1 MLLDNNLLQNVV
13 HDSWKINPMLYFKG
27 MLTFEI
33 EAYKGELRTWGYWK
47 KWLKSNEE
55 KKK

>member
-33 EAYKGELRTWGYWK
+33 LRHMKESYGHGDIGK
-47 KWLKSNEE
+47 NG
-55 KKK
+55 